1 MMYIYLK
8 ACFQWRYFVDN
19 SANIKTLAL
28 RNYKETNMS
37 TNLVVIS
44 YPAGRTGGEH
54 PAKRPGEGP
63 FVCVGKLER
72 ERVAVL
78 GGGISGHTMQ
88 KGISHLKKGW
98 TTIREGWKAFYHRNE
113 LLVTQDICD
122 HALRNITLDDW
133 VLNWARTFVTR
144 LFVSQDL
151 CDQALRNVTLD
162 DCVLNWAR
170 TSVTKLFVS
179 QDLCDQVHR
188 NITLT
193 KEVAN
198 WE

>member
-1 MMYIYLK
+1 
-8 ACFQWRYFVDN
+8 
-19 SANIKTLAL
+19 
-28 RNYKETNMS
+28 MS
-37 TNLVVIS
+37 TLLKDQVRDHSFVLESWKGRGLLCWVVVFRDIQC
-44 YPAGRTGGEH
+44 
-54 PAKRPGEGP
+54 KRE
-63 FVCVGKLER
+63 
-72 ERVAVL
+72 
-78 GGGISGHTMQ
+78 
-88 KGISHLKKGW
+88 SHVSKKGW
-98 TTIREGWKAFYHRNE
+98 TTIREGWKAFYHRNK

-179 QDLCDQVHR
+179 QDLCDQALRNITLDDWVLSWARTSVTRLFVSQDLCDQVHR